1 MVLYR
6 RNRLPGGVYFFT
18 VTLRDRRS
26 DYLLRYID
34 VLREAIRSVKAERP
48 FTIEAMVV
56 LPDHLHAIWRL
67 PQDDDDYPAR
77 WRAIKAR
84 FVAGLRRQGVALQ
97 RNLRGEVSIWQ
108 SRYWEHTLRDEADFN
123 AHCDYIHINP
133 VKHGLANRAADWPHS
148 SIHRFIADG
157 LYPENWAGGDELTQV
172 GEPE

>member
-6 RNRLPGGVYFFT
+6 RNRLPGGGYFFT

-26 DYLLRYID
+26 DFLLRYID
-34 VLREAIRSVKAERP
+34 VLREAIRSVKVERP
-48 FTIEAMVV
+48 FTIEAIVV

-67 PQDDDDYPAR
+67 PQGDDDYPAR

-84 FVAGLRRQGVALQ
+84 FVAGLRRQGIALQ
-97 RNLRGEVSIWQ
+97 RNSRGEASIWQ

-133 VKHGLANRAADWPHS
+133 VKHGLANRAADFSDARTVRS
-148 SIHRFIADG
+148 SSACSASTSSSMPARFCR
-157 LYPENWAGGDELTQV
+157 
-172 GEPE
+172 